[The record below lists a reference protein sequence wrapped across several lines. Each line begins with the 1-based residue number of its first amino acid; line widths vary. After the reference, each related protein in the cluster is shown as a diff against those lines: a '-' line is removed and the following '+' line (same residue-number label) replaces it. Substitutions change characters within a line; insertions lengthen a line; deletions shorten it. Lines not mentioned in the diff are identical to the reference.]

1 MYYKTPTQ
9 CHSLLTLSFLSLTLL
24 PSATTLHLSMEGNS
38 FSHNMPACC
47 STKLI
52 ISPSSTS
59 FSLEPNEMLKNNTR
73 ECKSSDARDNDDKVK
88 DQEEG
93 HSENIGEVG
102 VEETGRE
109 KLKRLREEVMMEKI
123 NIPED
128 WGQERKLKD
137 WIDCT
142 MFDAFLAPHSLIV
155 SARDALCMQSKVT
168 KIK

>member
-1 MYYKTPTQ
+1 
-9 CHSLLTLSFLSLTLL
+9 
-24 PSATTLHLSMEGNS
+24 MEGNS
-38 FSHNMPACC
+38 ACC

-59 FSLEPNEMLKNNTR
+59 SSLAPNEMLKNNTQ
-73 ECKSSDARDNDDKVK
+73 ECKPSDAGDNDDKVK
-88 DQEEG
+88 DQEG
-93 HSENIGEVG
+93 HSENIGRVG

-123 NIPED
+123 SIPED
-128 WGQERKLKD
+128 WGQEQKLKD
-137 WIDCT
+137 WIDYT
-142 MFDAFLAPHSLIV
+142 VFDAFLAPHSLIV